1 MNDEKPS
8 LPSARPSLA
17 FAIITLVVVIFAR
30 GITPAMQGAVVGV
43 SDLIDWMDSLASVL
57 TQLLFV
63 LLVGMSLGVVS
74 AWAQSR
80 APFALKLFA
89 VALAI
94 PLCFVVLATLALPR
108 TFPIIHLAVCLLS
121 GVTAIV
127 FGADAITRRSP
138 AGLVAAL
145 MGVATLVRGV
155 TSYLSE
161 LAVISHTDLAQMN
174 ASYESARLFAT
185 VAQGMLAVGL
195 VVTWLTMVREARFRG
210 AVLVAVGV
218 GAGLL
223 MFFVAEMPP
232 AELESASAIIF
243 SRTGQSLSSL
253 PAPLLVRGVEYS
265 LAFLPLVVAAT
276 VLGAM
281 PASKR
286 RAAAALVLCLCG
298 SINGEVPLLG
308 LCLLCGAL
316 GLALDARDPHGV
328 GEAVQRV

>member
-1 MNDEKPS
+1 MNDDKLSFPT
-8 LPSARPSLA
+8 ARPSLA
-17 FAIITLVVVIFAR
+17 FAIVTLVVITFAR
-30 GITPAMQGAVVGV
+30 GVTPAVQGAVVGV
-43 SDLIDWMDSLASVL
+43 SNLIDWMDSLASVV

-63 LLVGMSLGVVS
+63 LLVGMTLGLLS

-80 APFALKLFA
+80 APFVLKLLS

-108 TFPIIHLAVCLLS
+108 TFPVIHLAVCVLS
-121 GVTAIV
+121 GATAIV
-127 FGADAITRRSP
+127 FGADAVARKSP

-145 MGVATLVRGV
+145 MGVASLVRGI

-161 LAVISHTDLAQMN
+161 LAVISHTDLTQMTQ
-174 ASYESARLFAT
+174 SYESARLFAT
-185 VAQGMLAVGL
+185 VAQGMLAIAI
-195 VVTWLTMVREARFRG
+195 VVTWLTMVRESKVRG
-210 AVLVAVGV
+210 AILVAVGF

-276 VLGAM
+276 VLGA
-281 PASKR
+281 ASVDKR
-286 RAAAALVLCLCG
+286 RRAAALVLCLCG
-298 SINGEVPLLG
+298 AVNGEVPLLG

-316 GLALDARDPHGV
+316 GLALEARDPHGV
-328 GEAVQRV
+328 NEAVQRV

>member
-1 MNDEKPS
+1 MNDDKLS
-8 LPSARPSLA
+8 FPSARPSLA
-17 FAIITLVVVIFAR
+17 IAITTLVVITIAR
-30 GITPAMQGAVVGV
+30 GITPAIQGAVVGV

-63 LLVGMSLGVVS
+63 LLVGMSLGLVS

-80 APFALKLFA
+80 APFALKLLV

-108 TFPIIHLAVCLLS
+108 TFPIIHLVVCLLS
-121 GVTAIV
+121 GLTAIA
-127 FGADAITRRSP
+127 FGADAMLRKSP

-145 MGVATLVRGV
+145 MGVASLVRGI

-161 LAVISHTDLAQMN
+161 LAVLSHTDLTQMN
-174 ASYESARLFAT
+174 ETYESARLFAT
-185 VAQGMLAVGL
+185 VAQGMLAVAL
-195 VVTWLTMVREARFRG
+195 VVAWIGMVRESKVRG

-232 AELESASAIIF
+232 AEVESASAIIF

-265 LAFLPLVVAAT
+265 LAFLPLVVAAS
-276 VLGAM
+276 VLGA
-281 PASKR
+281 SSQSSRR
-286 RAAAALVLCLCG
+286 RAAALALCLCG
-298 SINGEVPLLG
+298 AINGEVPLLG

-316 GLALDARDPHGV
+316 GLALEARDPHGV
-328 GEAVQRV
+328 GEAVR